1 MTSPTS
7 FDLML
12 ANYKSIA
19 SLKIGGL
26 RPFSVFVG
34 PNGCGK
40 SNFFDALD
48 FVGMVCRQGVNE
60 ALRVHG
66 GAERIRSE
74 RLCAPG
80 NEQFEF
86 AVKPHGAEMNGRAS
100 TSEYRL
106 RVHDLTTVP
115 KLEEVIP
122 RSGDEPIQRSVHPL
136 ADLLKSTTLYRIDAR
151 AAKDSD
157 SPDADSSKL
166 NATGSN
172 LAAVLRRLEADS
184 EAREIIDEWMELLV
198 PGVQAVAAKRQRL
211 DQGATVLF
219 KERRTSKRFPAGMM
233 SDGTI
238 HALGLL
244 VAVLGRHDRPSLTL
258 FEEPERGLHPA
269 AVAELVDFLRE
280 EAGPQR
286 PIWITTHSESVVRR
300 LRLEELV
307 LVDKEAGRTW
317 MKRADSG
324 NLEDADM
331 EGFGLEAAWLSNLFN
346 AGVPW

>member
-7 FDLML
+7 FNLML
-12 ANYKSIA
+12 VNYKSIA
-19 SLKIGGL
+19 SLKIGEL
-26 RPFSVFVG
+26 RPFSVFAG

-48 FVGMVCRQGVNE
+48 FVGLVCRQGVNE

-74 RLCAPG
+74 KLCAPA

-86 AVKPHGAEMNGRAS
+86 AVRPHGAETDGQAS
-100 TSEYRL
+100 TFEYRF
-106 RVHDLTTVP
+106 RIHDLSTAP
-115 KLEEVIP
+115 KLEEVVSRP
-122 RSGDEPIQRSVHPL
+122 GAEPIHRYVHPL
-136 ADLLKSTTLYRIDAR
+136 ADLLKSITLYRVNPQ
-151 AAKDSD
+151 AAKEPD

-184 EAREIIDEWMELLV
+184 EAREIIGEWMETVV

-211 DQGATVLF
+211 DQSTTVHF
-219 KERRTSKRFPAGMM
+219 KERRTSRRFAAGTM

-238 HALGLL
+238 QALGLL
-244 VAVLGRHDRPSLTL
+244 VAILGRHDRPSLTL
-258 FEEPERGLHPA
+258 IEEPERGLHPA
-269 AVAELVDFLRE
+269 AIAALVDFLRE
-280 EAGPQR
+280 EAQPQK

-307 LVDKEAGRTW
+307 LVDKKAGRTR

-324 NLEDADM
+324 NLEDADVA
-331 EGFGLEAAWLSNLFN
+331 GFGLEAAWLSNLFN